1 LIERLPTLEQIENS
15 VQVENKIIADHQK
28 IAKELEPLIEFI
40 DFRRIQ
46 VQVLVDIIELEPLEI
61 VLTKIILNVYR
72 YNTKSINSA
81 CGSKLIIEDNG
92 KVIHAR
98 NDLDLLH
105 SVRAKMKLENN
116 YIFEWDVII
125 ERDCSWSWVGVCAS
139 ENFNYEIPAGKQ
151 SSGWVLGSM
160 YPEVSTWDNLP
171 SKLYSVLSSIV
182 VLPWSISNSASS
194 EKNLIVK
201 NLLILFTTIMKDL
214 NSWPNY

>member
-1 LIERLPTLEQIENS
+1 MYI
-15 VQVENKIIADHQK
+15 
-28 IAKELEPLIEFI
+28 
-40 DFRRIQ
+40 
-46 VQVLVDIIELEPLEI
+46 DIIQNQLIPVEI
-61 VLTKIILNVYR
+61 IPIYFNYT
-72 YNTKSINSA
+72 A

-92 KVIHAR
+92 KDI
-98 NDLDLLH
+98 
-105 SVRAKMKLENN
+105 
-116 YIFEWDVII
+116 II
-125 ERDCSWSWVGVCAS
+125 ERACSWSWVGVCAS